1 MILDNVIIYF
11 CNIYFLPLSR
21 NSSYCFFFF
30 QSKFQKVYLNI
41 SLSYYYF
48 SRSRRLDNINI
59 FIQLYS
65 KKETV

>member
-21 NSSYCFFFF
+21 NSSYCFFFSIKI
-30 QSKFQKVYLNI
+30 SKIYLNI

-65 KKETV
+65 KQETV

>member
-21 NSSYCFFFF
+21 NSSYCFFFNQNF
-30 QSKFQKVYLNI
+30 KKYLNI

-65 KKETV
+65 KQETV

>member
-21 NSSYCFFFF
+21 NSSYCFFF